1 VKNLFEGLGYKP
13 DIVENGLLV
22 IEKLRNQAYD
32 LIFMD
37 VQMPEMDGLDTT
49 RFIMGKMNLAKK
61 PAIIAMTAFA
71 LEGDKEKCLEAGMD
85 DYISKPFMIEE
96 IISKIKKWGPKP
108 EPKEEVQPEVKAV
121 GEKVVL
127 NKAVLDHLR
136 EISPENSSEF
146 LREVVNMFLQQAP
159 VIVNEI
165 FQHCKEK
172 RYQEMGHAAHKLKG
186 SSVNLGAV
194 ALGEICR
201 DIEISGRDNKVLSCD
216 DLLKDLQSVFD
227 QTALELR
234 KSI

>member
-1 VKNLFEGLGYKP
+1 
-13 DIVENGLLV
+13 
-22 IEKLRNQAYD
+22 
-32 LIFMD
+32 
-37 VQMPEMDGLDTT
+37 
-49 RFIMGKMNLAKK
+49 MGKMNLAKK

-96 IISKIKKWGPKP
+96 IISKIKKWGPKIEMKP
-108 EPKEEVQPEVKAV
+108 EAPEVTKAAE
-121 GEKVVL
+121 EKTVL
-127 NKAVLDHLR
+127 NRAILEHLK
-136 EISPENSSEF
+136 EISPENSNEF

-165 FQHCKEK
+165 YQYCKEK
-172 RYQEMGHAAHKLKG
+172 RYEEMGHAAHKLKG

-201 DIEISGRDNKVLSCD
+201 DVEISGRENKGPDCEE
-216 DLLKDLQSVFD
+216 LLEKMRSVFD

-234 KSI
+234 KII